1 MRITNESMYLIEKIC
16 TNIKLQPLRLTTSTY
31 DVIFHLVNQIIQ
43 SDQTLA
49 NRGAKYVYNINTI
62 HRTANVPK
70 PVLFK
75 DPDFPTE
82 IIDHINTNT
91 KLHLDYSFQINDMN
105 VFIHFIV
112 DEPSIDI
119 DEFNRYVHLIMMWL
133 IIVKTYA
140 VVDGAKANTLYLY
153 FYFTP
158 LVKEIP
164 KVGETI
170 DKIHVNT
177 GMTFIQNSNPMEIVV
192 FRREEWFKV
201 FLHETMH
208 SFNLDFS
215 NTYSHD
221 TSNNIRSMFGLHDYQ
236 SDVELFEA
244 YTEFWANVINAL
256 FCSFLYTPNNNKDDM
271 IKNWTEIMNA
281 EIHFS
286 MIQMIK
292 ILKHMKVHYHELCDP
307 QVKTPNYKEN
317 TPVLSYYIIKTILLY
332 NFQEF
337 LYWTNSHSDN
347 RLKIKQDI
355 QTQAHLCEFIHKYFR
370 KSLFLKK
377 IAELERMCS
386 NPANFGCATYNTYL
400 FTSLRMCMVQF
411 E

>member
-16 TNIKLQPLRLTTSTY
+16 TNIKLQPLRLTTYTY

-43 SDQTLA
+43 ADQTLA
-49 NRGAKYVYNINTI
+49 NTGAKYVYNINTI
-62 HRTANVPK
+62 HSTANVPK

-75 DPDFPTE
+75 DPDFPTK
-82 IIDHINTNT
+82 IMAHINRNM
-91 KLHLDYSFQINDMN
+91 KLHIDYSFQINDMN
-105 VFIHFIV
+105 VFLHFIV

-140 VVDGAKANTLYLY
+140 VDGANANTLYLY

-158 LVKEIP
+158 LVKQIP

-177 GMTFIQNSNPMEIVV
+177 GMTFIHNSTPMEIVI

-215 NTYSHD
+215 NTYSPD
-221 TSNNIRSMFGLHDYQ
+221 TSNKIRSMFGLHEYQ
-236 SDVELFEA
+236 CDVELFEA
-244 YTEFWANVINAL
+244 YTEFWANIINAL
-256 FCSFLYTPNNNKDDM
+256 FCSFLYTPNNKKDDM
-271 IKNWTEIMNA
+271 IKNWAEIMNT

-292 ILKHMKVHYHELCDP
+292 ILKHMKIHYHDLCDP

-337 LYWTNSHSDN
+337 LFWTSSHSDN

-355 QTQAHLCEFIHKYFR
+355 QTQILLCEFIYKYFR
-370 KSLFLKK
+370 KAPFLKK
-377 IAELERMCS
+377 IAELERMCL
-386 NPANFGCATYNTYL
+386 NPANFGCETFNTYL